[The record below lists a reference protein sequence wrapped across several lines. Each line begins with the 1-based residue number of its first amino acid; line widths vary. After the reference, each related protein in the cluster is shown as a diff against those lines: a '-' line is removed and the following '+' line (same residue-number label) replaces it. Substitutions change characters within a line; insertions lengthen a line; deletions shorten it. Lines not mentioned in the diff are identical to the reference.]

1 MPPVKALTMHQLAS
15 RIYKN
20 RENNIYSEK
29 IIYEIITK
37 CMDEC
42 REGLLKGERV
52 QLTGI
57 GTIIPLVKTHR
68 SSNRCHLPTFNQDNV
83 NQPYTKI
90 KISRNNSFVQA
101 MNETLLKNIENGIL
115 GLEKLPFDKQQITI
129 LKNGGFISSEENEN
143 DKYEEA

>member
-1 MPPVKALTMHQLAS
+1 MPEKHLTMRQIAG
-15 RIYKN
+15 RICD
-20 RENNIYSEK
+20 REDNLYSEK
-29 IIYEIITK
+29 IVYDILNK

-42 REGLLKGERV
+42 KKGLLSGERV

-90 KISRNNSFVQA
+90 KITRNNAFVQE
-101 MNETLLKNIENGIL
+101 MNETLLNNIENGIL
-115 GLEKLPFDKQQITI
+115 GLEQLPFDKQQITI
-129 LKNGGFISSEENEN
+129 LRDSGFIPDEEDEHEE
-143 DKYEEA
+143 YEEE